1 MDRFNEHFRMDEE
14 AIKVYVAEK
23 LKLFENI
30 EDIKVSEIGD
40 GNINYVFRAEDIKSK
55 KSVVIKQ
62 ADKLLRSSGR
72 PLDVDRNRIEAEV
85 LKFYGEVAS
94 DYVPKIYHYDEVMCA
109 LTMEDISEYENLRH
123 GLMKKKIYTNF
134 AEDITTFMVNTLIS
148 TMDIVMNPW
157 KKKEDV
163 KKYINIELCDI
174 TEKLV
179 FTDPYTNH
187 FGTNIVLDESSEF
200 VKKEIYDDEELVFEA
215 GKLKYKFMNNP
226 QSLLHGDLH
235 SGSIFVTE
243 SKTKVIDPEF
253 AFYGPIGYDLGN
265 VVGNLFFSYI
275 HSDIVMINEEQK
287 RAYLNYLETTIVE
300 IVDKFTEKFIR
311 AYDEKVIDPMA
322 KNPLYKRWMIASIL
336 EDASGMAGT
345 EIIRRTIGDSKVKEI
360 ESIESIEARVYMD
373 KFLILL
379 GKRLIK
385 DRYIINM
392 GKDYINLIDEVKKY
406 LGKTGECSI

>member
-62 ADKLLRSSGR
+62 ADKLLRSSKR

-94 DYVPKIYHYDEVMCA
+94 DYVPKVYHYDEVMCA

-123 GLMKKKIYTNF
+123 GLMKKKIYKNF

-163 KKYINIELCDI
+163 KKYINVELCDI

-187 FGTNIVLDESSEF
+187 FGTNIVLDESQEF
-200 VKKEIYDDEELVFEA
+200 VKKEIYDDEDLVFEA

-275 HSDIVMINEEQK
+275 HSDIVMSDEVEK
-287 RAYLNYLETTIVE
+287 RAYLNYLETTIAE
-300 IVDKFTEKFIR
+300 IMDKFTEKFGR

-322 KNPLYKRWMIASIL
+322 KNPLYKKWMIASIL
-336 EDASGMAGT
+336 EDAAGMAGT

-379 GKRLIK
+379 GKSLIK
-385 DRYIINM
+385 DRYKIKT
-392 GKDYINLIDEVKKY
+392 GKDYVALIDKIKK
-406 LGKTGECSI
+406 LI

>member
-14 AIKVYVAEK
+14 SIKVYVAEK

-94 DYVPKIYHYDEVMCA
+94 DYVPEVYHYDEVMCA
-109 LTMEDISEYENLRH
+109 LTMEDISEYENLRY
-123 GLMKKKIYTNF
+123 GLMKKKIYKNF

-163 KKYINIELCDI
+163 KKYINVELCDI

-179 FTDPYTNH
+179 FTDPYTNR

-275 HSDIVMINEEQK
+275 HSDIVMSDEVEK
-287 RAYLNYLETTIVE
+287 RAYLNYLETTIAE
-300 IVDKFTEKFIR
+300 IMDKFTEKFGR

-322 KNPLYKRWMIASIL
+322 KNPLYKKWMIASIL
-336 EDASGMAGT
+336 EDAAGMAGT
-345 EIIRRTIGDSKVKEI
+345 EVIRRTIGDSKVKEI

-379 GKRLIK
+379 GKSLIK
-385 DRYIINM
+385 DRYKIKT
-392 GKDYINLIDEVKKY
+392 GKDYVALIDKIKK
-406 LGKTGECSI
+406 LI

>member
-94 DYVPKIYHYDEVMCA
+94 GYIPKIYYYDEVMCA
-109 LTMEDISEYENLRH
+109 LTMEDISECENLRH
-123 GLMKKKIYTNF
+123 GLMKNKIYKNF

-275 HSDIVMINEEQK
+275 HSDIVMSDEVEK
-287 RAYLNYLETTIVE
+287 RAYLNYLETTIAE
-300 IVDKFTEKFIR
+300 IVDKFTGKFGR

-336 EDASGMAGT
+336 EDAAGMAGT

-360 ESIESIEARVYMD
+360 ESIENIENRVYMD
-373 KFLILL
+373 KFLIFL
-379 GKRLIK
+379 GKSLIK
-385 DRYIINM
+385 DRYKIKT
-392 GKDYINLIDEVKKY
+392 GKDYVALIDKIKK
-406 LGKTGECSI
+406 LI

>member
-1 MDRFNEHFRMDEE
+1 MDEE

-123 GLMKKKIYTNF
+123 GLMKKKIYKNF
-134 AEDITTFMVNTLIS
+134 TEDITTFMVNTLIS

-163 KKYINIELCDI
+163 KKYINVELCDI

-200 VKKEIYDDEELVFEA
+200 VKKEIYNDEELVFEA

-275 HSDIVMINEEQK
+275 HSDIVMSNEVEK
-287 RAYLNYLETTIVE
+287 RAYLNYLETTIAE
-300 IVDKFTEKFIR
+300 IMDKFTEKFGR
-311 AYDEKVIDPMA
+311 AYDERVIDPMA
-322 KNPLYKRWMIASIL
+322 KNPLYKKWMIASIL
-336 EDASGMAGT
+336 EDAAGMAGT
-345 EIIRRTIGDSKVKEI
+345 EVIRRTIGDSKVKEI
-360 ESIESIEARVYMD
+360 ESIKSIETRVYMD

-379 GKRLIK
+379 GKSLIK
-385 DRYIINM
+385 DRYKIKT
-392 GKDYINLIDEVKKY
+392 GKDYVALIDKIKK
-406 LGKTGECSI
+406 LI

>member
-62 ADKLLRSSGR
+62 ADKLLRSSKR

-123 GLMKKKIYTNF
+123 GLMKKKIYKNF

-163 KKYINIELCDI
+163 KKYINVELCDI

-275 HSDIVMINEEQK
+275 HSDIVMSNEVEK
-287 RAYLNYLETTIVE
+287 RAYLNYLETTIADV
-300 IVDKFTEKFIR
+300 VDKFTEKFIR

-336 EDASGMAGT
+336 EDAAGMAGT

-373 KFLILL
+373 KFQIIL
-379 GKRLIK
+379 GKSLIK
-385 DRYIINM
+385 DRYKIKT
-392 GKDYINLIDEVKKY
+392 GKDYVALIDKIKK
-406 LGKTGECSI
+406 LI

>member
-1 MDRFNEHFRMDEE
+1 MDRFSEHFRMDEE

-123 GLMKKKIYTNF
+123 GLMKKKIYKNF

-163 KKYINIELCDI
+163 KKYINVELCDI

-275 HSDIVMINEEQK
+275 HSDIVMSNEVEK
-287 RAYLNYLETTIVE
+287 RAYLNYLETTIAE
-300 IVDKFTEKFIR
+300 IMDKFTEKFIR

-336 EDASGMAGT
+336 EDAAGMAGT

-360 ESIESIEARVYMD
+360 ESIGSIEDRVYMD

-379 GKRLIK
+379 GKSLIK
-385 DRYIINM
+385 DRYKIKT
-392 GKDYINLIDEVKKY
+392 GKDYVALIDKIKK
-406 LGKTGECSI
+406 LI

>member
-1 MDRFNEHFRMDEE
+1 MDRFSEHFRMDEE
-14 AIKVYVAEK
+14 AIRVYVAEK
-23 LKLFENI
+23 LKLFGNI

-163 KKYINIELCDI
+163 KKYINVELCDI

-275 HSDIVMINEEQK
+275 HSDIVMSDEVEK
-287 RAYLNYLETTIVE
+287 RAYLSYLETTIAE
-300 IVDKFTEKFIR
+300 IMDKFTEKFGR

-336 EDASGMAGT
+336 EDAAGMAGT

-360 ESIESIEARVYMD
+360 ESIGSIEARVYMD

-379 GKRLIK
+379 GKSLIK
-385 DRYIINM
+385 DRYKIKT
-392 GKDYINLIDEVKKY
+392 GKDYVALIDKIKK
-406 LGKTGECSI
+406 LI

>member
-123 GLMKKKIYTNF
+123 GLMKKKIYKNF

-187 FGTNIVLDESSEF
+187 FGTNIVLDESKEF

-275 HSDIVMINEEQK
+275 HSDIVMSDEVEK
-287 RAYLNYLETTIVE
+287 RAYLNYLETTIAD
-300 IVDKFTEKFIR
+300 IIDKFTEKFIR

-336 EDASGMAGT
+336 EDAAGMAGT

-360 ESIESIEARVYMD
+360 ESIESIETRVYMD

-379 GKRLIK
+379 GKSLIK
-385 DRYIINM
+385 DRYKIKT
-392 GKDYINLIDEVKKY
+392 GKDYVALIDKIKK
-406 LGKTGECSI
+406 LI

>member
-1 MDRFNEHFRMDEE
+1 MDRFSEHFRMDEE
-14 AIKVYVAEK
+14 AIRVYVAEK
-23 LKLFENI
+23 LKFFENI

-94 DYVPKIYHYDEVMCA
+94 DYVPEVYHYDEVMCA
-109 LTMEDISEYENLRH
+109 LTMEDISEYENLRY
-123 GLMKKKIYTNF
+123 GLMKKKIYKNF

-163 KKYINIELCDI
+163 KKYINVELCDI

-275 HSDIVMINEEQK
+275 HSDIVMSNEVEK
-287 RAYLNYLETTIVE
+287 RAYLNYLETTIAE
-300 IVDKFTEKFIR
+300 IVDKFTEKFGR

-322 KNPLYKRWMIASIL
+322 KNPLYKKWMIASIL
-336 EDASGMAGT
+336 EDAAGMAGT

-373 KFLILL
+373 KFQIIL
-379 GKRLIK
+379 GKSLIK
-385 DRYIINM
+385 DRYKIKT
-392 GKDYINLIDEVKKY
+392 GKDYVALIDKIKK
-406 LGKTGECSI
+406 LI

>member
-14 AIKVYVAEK
+14 SIKVYAAQK
-23 LKLFENI
+23 LKFFENI
-30 EDIKVSEIGD
+30 EDITVSEIGD
-40 GNINYVFRAEDIKSK
+40 GNINYVFRVQDKKTK

-163 KKYINIELCDI
+163 KKYINVELCDI

-215 GKLKYKFMNNP
+215 GKLKYQFMNNP

-275 HSDIVMINEEQK
+275 HSDIVMSDEVEK
-287 RAYLNYLETTIVE
+287 RAYLNYLETTIAE

-322 KNPLYKRWMIASIL
+322 KNPLYKKWIIASIL
-336 EDASGMAGT
+336 EDATGMAGT
-345 EIIRRTIGDSKVKEI
+345 EVIRRTIGDSKVKEI

-379 GKRLIK
+379 GKSLIK
-385 DRYIINM
+385 DRYKIKT
-392 GKDYINLIDEVKKY
+392 GKDYVALIDKIKK
-406 LGKTGECSI
+406 LI

>member
-1 MDRFNEHFRMDEE
+1 M
-14 AIKVYVAEK
+14 V
-23 LKLFENI
+23 
-30 EDIKVSEIGD
+30 
-40 GNINYVFRAEDIKSK
+40 
-55 KSVVIKQ
+55 
-62 ADKLLRSSGR
+62 
-72 PLDVDRNRIEAEV
+72 
-85 LKFYGEVAS
+85 
-94 DYVPKIYHYDEVMCA
+94 
-109 LTMEDISEYENLRH
+109 DISEYENLRH
-123 GLMKKKIYTNF
+123 GLMKNKIYKSF

-163 KKYINIELCDI
+163 KKYINVELCDI

-275 HSDIVMINEEQK
+275 HSDIVMSDEVEK
-287 RAYLNYLETTIVE
+287 RAYLNYLETTIAD
-300 IVDKFTEKFIR
+300 IIDKFTEKFVS

-322 KNPLYKRWMIASIL
+322 KNPLYKKWMIASIL
-336 EDASGMAGT
+336 EDAAGMAGT
-345 EIIRRTIGDSKVKEI
+345 EVIRRTIGDSKVKEI

-379 GKRLIK
+379 GKSLIK
-385 DRYIINM
+385 DRYKI
-392 GKDYINLIDEVKKY
+392 
-406 LGKTGECSI
+406 KTGEDYVALIDKIKKLI

>member
-1 MDRFNEHFRMDEE
+1 MYRFNEHFRMDEE

-109 LTMEDISEYENLRH
+109 LTMEDISECENLRH
-123 GLMKKKIYTNF
+123 GLMKKKIYKNF

-187 FGTNIVLDESSEF
+187 FGTNIVLDESREF
-200 VKKEIYDDEELVFEA
+200 VNKEIYDDEELVFEA

-275 HSDIVMINEEQK
+275 HSDIVMSDEVEK
-287 RAYLNYLETTIVE
+287 RAYLNYLETTIAD
-300 IVDKFTEKFIR
+300 IIDKFTEKFVS

-322 KNPLYKRWMIASIL
+322 KNPLYKKWMIASIL
-336 EDASGMAGT
+336 EDAAGMAGT

-379 GKRLIK
+379 GKSLIK
-385 DRYIINM
+385 DRYKI
-392 GKDYINLIDEVKKY
+392 
-406 LGKTGECSI
+406 KTGEDYVALIDKIKKLI

>member
-14 AIKVYVAEK
+14 AIKVYVVEK

-123 GLMKKKIYTNF
+123 GLMKKKIYKSF

-163 KKYINIELCDI
+163 KKYINVELCDI

-275 HSDIVMINEEQK
+275 HSDIVMSDEVEK
-287 RAYLNYLETTIVE
+287 RAYLNYLETTIAE
-300 IVDKFTEKFIR
+300 IMDKFTDKFGR

-322 KNPLYKRWMIASIL
+322 KNPLYKKWMIASIL
-336 EDASGMAGT
+336 EDAAGMAGT

-379 GKRLIK
+379 GKSLIK
-385 DRYIINM
+385 DRYKIKT
-392 GKDYINLIDEVKKY
+392 GKDYVALIDKIKK
-406 LGKTGECSI
+406 II

>member
-14 AIKVYVAEK
+14 TIKVYVAEK

-94 DYVPKIYHYDEVMCA
+94 DYVPEVYHYDEVMCA
-109 LTMEDISEYENLRH
+109 LTMEDISEYENLRY
-123 GLMKKKIYTNF
+123 GLMKKKIYKNF

-163 KKYINIELCDI
+163 KKYINVELCDI

-275 HSDIVMINEEQK
+275 HSDIVMSNEVEK
-287 RAYLNYLETTIVE
+287 RAYLNYLETTIAE
-300 IVDKFTEKFIR
+300 IVDKFTEKFGR

-322 KNPLYKRWMIASIL
+322 KNPLYKKWMIASIL
-336 EDASGMAGT
+336 EDAAGMAGT
-345 EIIRRTIGDSKVKEI
+345 EVIRRTIGDSKVKEI

-379 GKRLIK
+379 GKSLIK
-385 DRYIINM
+385 DRYKIKT
-392 GKDYINLIDEVKKY
+392 GKDYVALIDKIKK
-406 LGKTGECSI
+406 LI

>member
-123 GLMKKKIYTNF
+123 GLMKKKIYKNF

-275 HSDIVMINEEQK
+275 HSDIVMSDEVEK
-287 RAYLNYLETTIVE
+287 RAYLNYLETTIAE

-336 EDASGMAGT
+336 EDAAGMAGT

-360 ESIESIEARVYMD
+360 ESIESIETRVYMD

-379 GKRLIK
+379 GKSLIK
-385 DRYIINM
+385 DRYKIKT
-392 GKDYINLIDEVKKY
+392 GKDYVALIDKIKK
-406 LGKTGECSI
+406 LI

>member
-1 MDRFNEHFRMDEE
+1 MDRFSEHFRMDEE
-14 AIKVYVAEK
+14 TITVYVAEK

-123 GLMKKKIYTNF
+123 GLMKNKIYKSF

-275 HSDIVMINEEQK
+275 HSDIVMSNEVEK
-287 RAYLNYLETTIVE
+287 RAYLNYLETTIAE
-300 IVDKFTEKFIR
+300 IVDKFTEKFGR

-322 KNPLYKRWMIASIL
+322 KNPLYKKWMIASIL
-336 EDASGMAGT
+336 EDAAGMAGT
-345 EIIRRTIGDSKVKEI
+345 EVIRRTIGDSKVKEI

-379 GKRLIK
+379 GKSLIK
-385 DRYIINM
+385 DRYKIKT
-392 GKDYINLIDEVKKY
+392 GKDYVALIDKIKK
-406 LGKTGECSI
+406 LI

>member
-1 MDRFNEHFRMDEE
+1 MYRFNEHFRMDEE

-23 LKLFENI
+23 LKLFENL

-123 GLMKKKIYTNF
+123 GLMKKKIYKNF

-163 KKYINIELCDI
+163 KKYINVELCDI

-275 HSDIVMINEEQK
+275 HSDIVMSDEVEK
-287 RAYLNYLETTIVE
+287 RAYLNYLETTIAE

-322 KNPLYKRWMIASIL
+322 KNPLYKKWMIASIL
-336 EDASGMAGT
+336 EDAAGMAGT

-360 ESIESIEARVYMD
+360 ESIKSIETRVYMD
-373 KFLILL
+373 KFLILI
-379 GKRLIK
+379 GKSLIK
-385 DRYIINM
+385 DRYKI
-392 GKDYINLIDEVKKY
+392 
-406 LGKTGECSI
+406 KTGEDYVALIDKIKKLI

>member
-94 DYVPKIYHYDEVMCA
+94 DYVPKVYNYDEVMCA
-109 LTMEDISEYENLRH
+109 LTMEDISEYENLRY
-123 GLMKKKIYTNF
+123 GLMKKKIYKNF

-275 HSDIVMINEEQK
+275 HSDIVMSDEVEK
-287 RAYLNYLETTIVE
+287 RAYLNYLETTIAE
-300 IVDKFTEKFIR
+300 IIDKFTEKFIR

-322 KNPLYKRWMIASIL
+322 KNPLYKRWMIDSIL
-336 EDASGMAGT
+336 EDAAGMAGT

-379 GKRLIK
+379 GKSLIK
-385 DRYIINM
+385 DRYKIKT
-392 GKDYINLIDEVKKY
+392 GKDYVALIDKIKK
-406 LGKTGECSI
+406 LI

>member
-1 MDRFNEHFRMDEE
+1 MDRFSEHFRMDEE

-23 LKLFENI
+23 LKLFENL

-109 LTMEDISEYENLRH
+109 LTMEDISEYENLRY
-123 GLMKKKIYTNF
+123 GLMKKKIYKNF

-275 HSDIVMINEEQK
+275 HSDIVMSDEVEK
-287 RAYLNYLETTIVE
+287 RAYLNYLETTIAD
-300 IVDKFTEKFIR
+300 IIDKFTEKFVS

-322 KNPLYKRWMIASIL
+322 KNPLYKKWMIASIL
-336 EDASGMAGT
+336 EDAAGMAGT

-379 GKRLIK
+379 GKSLIK
-385 DRYIINM
+385 DRYKI
-392 GKDYINLIDEVKKY
+392 
-406 LGKTGECSI
+406 KTGEDYVALIDKIKKLI

>member
-14 AIKVYVAEK
+14 AIKVYVVEK

-55 KSVVIKQ
+55 KSIVIKQ

-94 DYVPKIYHYDEVMCA
+94 DYVPKVYYYDEVMCA

-123 GLMKKKIYTNF
+123 GLMKKKIYKNF

-163 KKYINIELCDI
+163 KKYINVELCDI

-187 FGTNIVLDESSEF
+187 FGTNIVLDESREF

-226 QSLLHGDLH
+226 QSLLHVDLH

-275 HSDIVMINEEQK
+275 HSDIVMSDEVEK
-287 RAYLNYLETTIVE
+287 RAYLSYLETTIAE
-300 IVDKFTEKFIR
+300 IMDKFTEKFGR

-336 EDASGMAGT
+336 EDAAGMAGT

-379 GKRLIK
+379 GKSLIK
-385 DRYIINM
+385 DRYKIKT
-392 GKDYINLIDEVKKY
+392 GKDYVALIDKIKK
-406 LGKTGECSI
+406 LI

>member
-94 DYVPKIYHYDEVMCA
+94 DYVPKVYNYDEVMCA
-109 LTMEDISEYENLRH
+109 LTMEDISEYENLRY
-123 GLMKKKIYTNF
+123 GLMKKKIYKNF

-275 HSDIVMINEEQK
+275 HSDIVMSDEVEK
-287 RAYLNYLETTIVE
+287 RAYLNYLETTIAD
-300 IVDKFTEKFIR
+300 IVDKFTGKFGR

-322 KNPLYKRWMIASIL
+322 KNPLYKKWMIASIL
-336 EDASGMAGT
+336 EDAAGMAGT

-360 ESIESIEARVYMD
+360 ESIESIETRVYMD

-379 GKRLIK
+379 GKSLIK
-385 DRYIINM
+385 DRYKIKT
-392 GKDYINLIDEVKKY
+392 GKDYVALLDKIKKLI
-406 LGKTGECSI
+406 

>member
-275 HSDIVMINEEQK
+275 HSDIVMSDEVEK

-322 KNPLYKRWMIASIL
+322 KNPLYKRWMISSIL
-336 EDASGMAGT
+336 EDAAGMAGT

-379 GKRLIK
+379 GKSLIK
-385 DRYIINM
+385 DRYKIKT
-392 GKDYINLIDEVKKY
+392 GKDYVALIDKIKK
-406 LGKTGECSI
+406 LI

>member
-123 GLMKKKIYTNF
+123 GLMKKKIYKNF

-187 FGTNIVLDESSEF
+187 FGTNIVLDESRDF

-275 HSDIVMINEEQK
+275 HSDIVMSDEVEK
-287 RAYLNYLETTIVE
+287 RAYLNYLETTIAD
-300 IVDKFTEKFIR
+300 IIDKFTEKFIR

-336 EDASGMAGT
+336 EDAAGMAGT

>member
-1 MDRFNEHFRMDEE
+1 MDRFSEHFRMDEE

-123 GLMKKKIYTNF
+123 GLMKKKIYKSF

-187 FGTNIVLDESSEF
+187 FGTNIVLDESKEF

-275 HSDIVMINEEQK
+275 HSDIVMSDEVEK
-287 RAYLNYLETTIVE
+287 RAYLNYLETTIAD
-300 IVDKFTEKFIR
+300 IIDKFTEKFVS

-322 KNPLYKRWMIASIL
+322 KNPLYKKWMIASIL

-360 ESIESIEARVYMD
+360 ESIESIEVRVYMD

-379 GKRLIK
+379 GKSLIK
-385 DRYIINM
+385 DRYKIKT
-392 GKDYINLIDEVKKY
+392 GKDYVALIDKIKK
-406 LGKTGECSI
+406 LI

>member
-1 MDRFNEHFRMDEE
+1 MDRFSEHFRMDEE

-123 GLMKKKIYTNF
+123 GLMKKKIYKNF

-275 HSDIVMINEEQK
+275 HSDIVMSNEEQK
-287 RAYLNYLETTIVE
+287 RAYLNYLETPIAE

-336 EDASGMAGT
+336 EDAAGMAGT
-345 EIIRRTIGDSKVKEI
+345 EVIRRTIGDSKVKEI

-379 GKRLIK
+379 GKSLIK
-385 DRYIINM
+385 DRYKIKT
-392 GKDYINLIDEVKKY
+392 GKDYVALIDKIKK
-406 LGKTGECSI
+406 LI

>member
-23 LKLFENI
+23 LKLFESI
-30 EDIKVSEIGD
+30 EDIKVCEIGD
-40 GNINYVFRAEDIKSK
+40 GNINYVFKVEDIKSK

-123 GLMKKKIYTNF
+123 GLMKKKIYKNF

-187 FGTNIVLDESSEF
+187 FGTNIVLDESREF
-200 VKKEIYDDEELVFEA
+200 VKKEIYDDEDLVFEA

-275 HSDIVMINEEQK
+275 HSDIVMSDEVEK
-287 RAYLNYLETTIVE
+287 RAYLNYLETTIAE
-300 IVDKFTEKFIR
+300 IMDKFTDKFGR

-322 KNPLYKRWMIASIL
+322 KNPLYKKWMIASIL
-336 EDASGMAGT
+336 EDAAGMAGT
-345 EIIRRTIGDSKVKEI
+345 EVIRRTIGDSKVKEI

-379 GKRLIK
+379 GKSLIK
-385 DRYIINM
+385 DRYKIKT
-392 GKDYINLIDEVKKY
+392 GKDYVALIDKIKK
-406 LGKTGECSI
+406 LI

>member
-1 MDRFNEHFRMDEE
+1 
-14 AIKVYVAEK
+14 
-23 LKLFENI
+23 
-30 EDIKVSEIGD
+30 
-40 GNINYVFRAEDIKSK
+40 
-55 KSVVIKQ
+55 
-62 ADKLLRSSGR
+62 
-72 PLDVDRNRIEAEV
+72 
-85 LKFYGEVAS
+85 
-94 DYVPKIYHYDEVMCA
+94 
-109 LTMEDISEYENLRH
+109 
-123 GLMKKKIYTNF
+123 MKKKIYTNF

-157 KKKEDV
+157 KKKEDL
-163 KKYINIELCDI
+163 KKYINVELCDI

-275 HSDIVMINEEQK
+275 HSDIVMSDEVEK
-287 RAYLNYLETTIVE
+287 RAYLNYLETTIAE
-300 IVDKFTEKFIR
+300 IMDKFTGKFGR

-336 EDASGMAGT
+336 EDAAGMAGT

-360 ESIESIEARVYMD
+360 ESIKSIEARVYMD
-373 KFLILL
+373 KFLILI

-385 DRYIINM
+385 DRYKI
-392 GKDYINLIDEVKKY
+392 
-406 LGKTGECSI
+406 KTGEDYVALIDKIKKII

>member
-62 ADKLLRSSGR
+62 ADKRLRSSGR

-123 GLMKKKIYTNF
+123 GLMKKKIYKSF

-275 HSDIVMINEEQK
+275 HSDIVMSDEVEK
-287 RAYLNYLETTIVE
+287 RAYLNYLETTIAE
-300 IVDKFTEKFIR
+300 IVDKFTGKFGR

-322 KNPLYKRWMIASIL
+322 KNPLYKKWMIASIL
-336 EDASGMAGT
+336 EDAAGMAGT
-345 EIIRRTIGDSKVKEI
+345 EVIRRTIGDSKVKEI

-379 GKRLIK
+379 GKSLIK
-385 DRYIINM
+385 DRYKIKT
-392 GKDYINLIDEVKKY
+392 GKDYVALIDKIKK
-406 LGKTGECSI
+406 LI

>member
-123 GLMKKKIYTNF
+123 GLMKNKIYKSF

-187 FGTNIVLDESSEF
+187 FGTNIVLDESKEF

-275 HSDIVMINEEQK
+275 HSDIVMSDEVEK
-287 RAYLNYLETTIVE
+287 RAYLNYLETTIAD
-300 IVDKFTEKFIR
+300 IIDKFTEKFIR

-336 EDASGMAGT
+336 EDAAGMAGT

-360 ESIESIEARVYMD
+360 ESIESIETRVYMD

-379 GKRLIK
+379 GKSLIK
-385 DRYIINM
+385 DRYKIKT
-392 GKDYINLIDEVKKY
+392 GKDYVALIDKIKK
-406 LGKTGECSI
+406 LI

>member
-109 LTMEDISEYENLRH
+109 LTMEDISEYENLRY
-123 GLMKKKIYTNF
+123 GLMKKKIYKNF

-275 HSDIVMINEEQK
+275 HSDIVMSNEVEK
-287 RAYLNYLETTIVE
+287 RAYLNYLEITIAD
-300 IVDKFTEKFIR
+300 IVDKFTEKFGR

-322 KNPLYKRWMIASIL
+322 KNPLYKKWMIASIL
-336 EDASGMAGT
+336 EDAAGMAGT

-360 ESIESIEARVYMD
+360 ESIGSIEDRVYMD

-379 GKRLIK
+379 GKSLIK
-385 DRYIINM
+385 DRYKIKT
-392 GKDYINLIDEVKKY
+392 GKDYVALIDKIKK
-406 LGKTGECSI
+406 LI

>member
-1 MDRFNEHFRMDEE
+1 MF
-14 AIKVYVAEK
+14 
-23 LKLFENI
+23 
-30 EDIKVSEIGD
+30 
-40 GNINYVFRAEDIKSK
+40 FRAEDIKSK

-123 GLMKKKIYTNF
+123 GLMKKKTYKNF

-163 KKYINIELCDI
+163 KKYINVELCDI

-200 VKKEIYDDEELVFEA
+200 VKK
-215 GKLKYKFMNNP
+215 
-226 QSLLHGDLH
+226 
-235 SGSIFVTE
+235 
-243 SKTKVIDPEF
+243 
-253 AFYGPIGYDLGN
+253 
-265 VVGNLFFSYI
+265 
-275 HSDIVMINEEQK
+275 
-287 RAYLNYLETTIVE
+287 
-300 IVDKFTEKFIR
+300 KFTMMK
-311 AYDEKVIDPMA
+311 
-322 KNPLYKRWMIASIL
+322 S
-336 EDASGMAGT
+336 
-345 EIIRRTIGDSKVKEI
+345 
-360 ESIESIEARVYMD
+360 
-373 KFLILL
+373 
-379 GKRLIK
+379 
-385 DRYIINM
+385 
-392 GKDYINLIDEVKKY
+392 
-406 LGKTGECSI
+406 